1 MLEMVLWGATIGT
14 HKSPSMPLFVRTYRR
29 RGIALQTV
37 NTCHPSAKRKG
48 FVSYPTS
55 PGPRTPEIP
64 LLGAEGGEN
73 FY

>member
-14 HKSPSMPLFVRTYRR
+14 NKSPLMPLFVR

-37 NTCHPSAKRKG
+37 NRWSCHPSAQRKG
-48 FVSYPTS
+48 SVSYPTS

-64 LLGAEGGEN
+64 LLGVEGGEN
-73 FY
+73 LY